1 MLLWDK
7 QACVVWCL
15 FALVN
20 SNRFICAVLCE
31 LIIICNHTFFFHFH
45 TGESGSLEATGG
57 TSKQPH
63 RERLKWAKT
72 LSYAQKHDKMPRAF
86 DGGKRA

>member
-20 SNRFICAVLCE
+20 SNLGHMRRFMWIDHHHLQSH
-31 LIIICNHTFFFHFH
+31 IFY
-45 TGESGSLEATGG
+45 TGESRSLEATGG

-63 RERLKWAKT
+63 RKRLKWAKT
-72 LSYAQKHDKMPRAF
+72 LSYAQKHDKMLRAF